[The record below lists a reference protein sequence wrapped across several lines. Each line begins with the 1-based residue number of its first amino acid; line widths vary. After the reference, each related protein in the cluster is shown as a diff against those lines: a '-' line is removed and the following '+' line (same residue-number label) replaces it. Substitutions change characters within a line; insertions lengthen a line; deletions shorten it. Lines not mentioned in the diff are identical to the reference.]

1 MIDRDDRLIAR
12 FPPHN
17 EDTVRSAMEHVLD
30 QWRIGRG
37 DLAVSGGARGA
48 DILFAE
54 LCLERGAW
62 VRLLVPLPDEQFI
75 ARSVRLPGTNW
86 EQRYLRLRERCETWH
101 WRERAFTGSHSETEM
116 GMERTNR
123 WILDTCRA
131 EAAPERFFVLLVW
144 DGQDGGDGPGGTA
157 DFAALALRCVAHVVT
172 LNPMLAGEEG
182 ERPE

>member
-1 MIDRDDRLIAR
+1 
-12 FPPHN
+12 
-17 EDTVRSAMEHVLD
+17 MEHILD

-37 DLAVSGGARGA
+37 DLAVSSAARGA

-75 ARSVRLPGTNW
+75 ARSVHLPGTNW

-101 WRERAFTGSHSETEM
+101 WGTEPSSEA
-116 GMERTNR
+116 GKADMERTNR

-131 EAAPERFFVLLVW
+131 EAAPEQFFVLLVW
-144 DGQDGGDGPGGTA
+144 DGQDAGDGPGGTA
-157 DFAALALRCVAHVVT
+157 DFAALALRCGAHVVT